1 MKSEAGDQAEARCC
15 QYCWRSAAKVAL
27 QKSTSVVLRRT
38 FGCLRR
44 RLADDFDDAYP
55 EELAMEACSHHQT
68 TQHMHAVVYRI
79 ESDCVE

>member
-1 MKSEAGDQAEARCC
+1 MRLQSMLRAVWRYSTMYAGNASFATKQTCRF
-15 QYCWRSAAKVAL
+15 L
-27 QKSTSVVLRRT
+27 
-38 FGCLRR
+38 CL